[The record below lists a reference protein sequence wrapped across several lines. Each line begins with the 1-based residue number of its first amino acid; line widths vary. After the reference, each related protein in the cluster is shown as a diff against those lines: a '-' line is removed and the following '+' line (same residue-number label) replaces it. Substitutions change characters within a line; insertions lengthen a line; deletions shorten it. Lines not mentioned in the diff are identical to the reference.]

1 MTMKRLSFILSVMVL
16 GLLTALDAAGQ
27 AQVYTRKEKL
37 KDFTAKTTKVVLSG
51 EEFLDEALKESVAS
65 TWTLSPYEFCTNE
78 EFQKLKT
85 SDNFYFLIVASSR
98 QKKEEEPGL
107 DMLTLVKGG
116 EGASKSIDGM
126 LEVVSFPFR
135 AARFPSGREF
145 TLLPAFLQIIQNHVS
160 TLADTEMKAYSNL
173 SAKDTKKLKTKRIYF
188 WEEDLSKQIGS
199 HVRESL
205 DEDIIIEE
213 DDEDVDKVFDA
224 GEVNTVVSYVVAPD
238 VPVDGSVCYKMLIGS
253 DTLELYYFK
262 KHKITSKNG
271 KGFLASDL
279 KAIKSIRKR

>member
-145 TLLPAFLQIIQNHVS
+145 TLLPAFLQIIQDHVS

>member
-1 MTMKRLSFILSVMVL
+1 MKRLSFILSVMVL

-107 DMLTLVKGG
+107 DMLT
-116 EGASKSIDGM
+116 
-126 LEVVSFPFR
+126 
-135 AARFPSGREF
+135 
-145 TLLPAFLQIIQNHVS
+145 
-160 TLADTEMKAYSNL
+160 
-173 SAKDTKKLKTKRIYF
+173 
-188 WEEDLSKQIGS
+188 
-199 HVRESL
+199 
-205 DEDIIIEE
+205 
-213 DDEDVDKVFDA
+213 
-224 GEVNTVVSYVVAPD
+224 
-238 VPVDGSVCYKMLIGS
+238 
-253 DTLELYYFK
+253 
-262 KHKITSKNG
+262 
-271 KGFLASDL
+271 
-279 KAIKSIRKR
+279 

>member
-85 SDNFYFLIVASSR
+85 SDSFYFLIVASSR

-145 TLLPAFLQIIQNHVS
+145 TLLPAFLHIIQDHVS

>member
-145 TLLPAFLQIIQNHVS
+145 TLLPAFLHIIQDPVS

-173 SAKDTKKLKTKRIYF
+173 SAKDTKKLNTKRIYF
-188 WEEDLSKQIGS
+188 WEEDLSKQVGS

>member
-188 WEEDLSKQIGS
+188 WEEDLSKQVGS

>member
-1 MTMKRLSFILSVMVL
+1 MKRLSLILSVMVL

-51 EEFLDEALKESVAS
+51 DEFLDEALKESVS
-65 TWTLSPYEFCTNE
+65 TTWTLSPYEFCTNE

-98 QKKEEEPGL
+98 QKKEEEAGIDL
-107 DMLTLVKGG
+107 LTLVKGG
-116 EGASKSIDGM
+116 EGASESIDGM

-135 AARFPSGREF
+135 AAQYPSGREAS
-145 TLLPAFLQIIQNHVS
+145 LLPAFLQIIQDHVS

-173 SAKDTKKLKTKRIYF
+173 SAKDTRKLKTKRIYF
-188 WEEDLSKQIGS
+188 WEEDLSKQVGTQ
-199 HVRESL
+199 VRGSL

-213 DDEDVDKVFDA
+213 DEEAVDKVFVGGD
-224 GEVNTVVSYVVAPD
+224 VNTVVSYVVAPET
-238 VPVDGSVCYKMLIGS
+238 PVDGSVCYKMLIGS
-253 DTLELYYFK
+253 DTRELYYFK

-271 KGFLASDL
+271 KGFLASDI
-279 KAIKSIRKR
+279 KAIKSIRKK

>member
-1 MTMKRLSFILSVMVL
+1 MKRLSFILSVMVL